1 MAAGFH
7 LLLTVKLAAAAAGLN
22 AAIFW
27 FGAASALT
35 VRLAGGRPPP
45 GSAFL
50 FGLGFAELIVGSW
63 ICFHLDI
70 GLRTGFALMCG
81 ASLVLPASAAALA
94 GRRVASWQTLA
105 PALPSRFTVVAFLV
119 CALAFSGFITA
130 ALTPGDL
137 AMVLRGNNDIH
148 MYAKVADVLLNYAGG
163 PGNIV
168 GIDLR
173 PPVQSDVFGA
183 YVYLALA
190 AFLTQQPTVSITLM
204 PLIGAAALIGA
215 SIAWIAARI
224 IRLPAPAAIV
234 LALCVLFTGLFAEI
248 SFNYFLSQLISRAL
262 MLTML
267 IALLQAHQRR
277 CLSLP
282 ISFTIGLAILI
293 GIQTSYP
300 ALFLSDLTMF
310 AGIYAGLQCIDALS
324 RRRSAVVW
332 TLFVAALKSVGV
344 TAAIFATVALLFPDR
359 VSHALQLIR
368 SFSEVDV
375 GGWPMDLVSPLML
388 SGLGVGW
395 TFPSLAGWPAV
406 QFAVLAAMVLAAT
419 VLVARKRDAPQDPL
433 LLLGPMALG
442 ALLLALYA
450 VAWLRFG
457 QSYRQWKFAAS
468 YSLLLGFAVPGTA
481 LALLCAPLL
490 ARWRRTTTAAMTL
503 GLAAILAA
511 NWHFSRHWHD
521 NEGHFPL
528 DYLTIAKIDS
538 MPDLRDV
545 VIDLPEFGMRMMA
558 ASLIRHKRVGLTG
571 LTYYGAGA
579 PPPSPIPDGMRVL
592 RLKSAARPG
601 DEPLGE
607 LFVLSRQ

>member
-7 LLLTVKLAAAAAGLN
+7 LLLTVKWAAAAAGLN
-22 AAIFW
+22 AAILW
-27 FGAASALT
+27 FGVAGALT
-35 VRLAGGRPPP
+35 VRLVGVRTPP

-50 FGLGFAELIVGSW
+50 FGLGFAEVVVGSW
-63 ICFHLDI
+63 ICFQLDI

-81 ASLVLPASAAALA
+81 ASFVLPALAVALA
-94 GRRVASWQTLA
+94 GSRASSWRA
-105 PALPSRFTVVAFLV
+105 HVPALPSRFTVIAFLA
-119 CALAFSGFITA
+119 CALAFSAFITA

-148 MYAKVADVLLNYAGG
+148 MYAKVAYFLLNYGGG
-163 PGNIV
+163 PGNVI
-168 GIDLR
+168 GTDLR

-190 AFLTQQPTVSITLM
+190 AFLTQQPTVNITLM
-204 PLIGAAALIGA
+204 PLIGATALIGA
-215 SIAWIAARI
+215 SIAWIATRI
-224 IRLPAPAAIV
+224 ICLPSPAAIV
-234 LALCVLFTGLFAEI
+234 LALCVLFTGLYAEV
-248 SFNYFLSQLISRAL
+248 SFNYFLSQLISRTL
-262 MLTML
+262 MLAML

-282 ISFTIGLAILI
+282 IAFAIGLAFLI

-310 AGIYAGLQCIDALS
+310 AGIYAGLQCIDTPS
-324 RRRSAVVW
+324 HRRSAVVW
-332 TLFVAALKSVGV
+332 TLVVATLKSVGV
-344 TAAIFATVALLFPDR
+344 TAAIFATIALVFPDR

-375 GGWPMDLVSPLML
+375 GGWPMNLVSPLML

-395 TFPSLAGWPAV
+395 TFPSLAGWPTV

-419 VLVARKRDAPQDPL
+419 VLVARKQDATQDRL

-442 ALLLALYA
+442 ALVLALYA

-468 YSLLLGFAVPGTA
+468 YSLLFGFAVPGTA
-481 LALLCAPLL
+481 LVVLCAPLL
-490 ARWRRTTTAAMTL
+490 ARWRRITTAAMTL
-503 GLAAILAA
+503 SLAAVLAA

-538 MPDLRDV
+538 MPKIRDV

-558 ASLIRHKRVGLTG
+558 ASLIRDKRVGLTG

-579 PPPSPIPDGMRVL
+579 PPPSPIPEGMRVL

-601 DEPLGE
+601 DEPLGD